1 MGAMTAHEPHEAAT
15 AYNKMAMDR
24 GWKSVCHAALT
35 FQRPELCELLDIW
48 HGLIRH
54 DRLPSRKDLTPRI
67 LRAHLPNV
75 AIYERVTAGARE
87 RYRARVMGQRF
98 TEVLGNYIGK
108 FFDEAMPPELAM
120 RWESAPRAALL
131 AQAPLRFVSR
141 SETAGKGHITG
152 EYLLAPLLGD
162 DETANTV
169 LSCGFFGPTHN
180 SHHARA
186 ALNAVR

>member
-1 MGAMTAHEPHEAAT
+1 MNAHEPHEAAS
-15 AYNKMAMDR
+15 AYNRMANER
-24 GWKSVCHAALT
+24 GWKSVCHSALT
-35 FQRPELCELLDIW
+35 FQRPELCELLEIW

-54 DRLPSRKDLTPRI
+54 DRLPSRRDLTPRL

-75 AIYERVTAGARE
+75 AIYERVMDGGRE

-108 FFDEAMPPELAM
+108 FFDEAMPPEQAA
-120 RWESAPRAALL
+120 RWQAAPHAALV
-131 AQAPLRFVSR
+131 AHGPLRFVSR

-152 EYLLAPLLGD
+152 EYLLAPLLSD

-169 LSCGFFGPTHN
+169 LSCGFFGPTFQIQG
-180 SHHARA
+180 ARS
-186 ALNAVR
+186 ALGAN

>member
-1 MGAMTAHEPHEAAT
+1 MTAHEPHEAAA
-15 AYNKMAMDR
+15 AYNKLALSH

-35 FQRPELCELLDIW
+35 FQRSELCDLLEIW

-54 DRLPSRKDLTPRI
+54 DRLPRRKDLTPRI

-75 AIYERVTAGARE
+75 AIYERVPAGTQE

-108 FFDEAMPPELAM
+108 FFDEAMAPEQAM
-120 RWESAPRAALL
+120 RWEAAPRAALQ
-131 AQAPLRFVSR
+131 AHAPLRFISR
-141 SETAGKGHITG
+141 SETAGKGYITG

-162 DETANTV
+162 DET
-169 LSCGFFGPTHN
+169 
-180 SHHARA
+180 
-186 ALNAVR
+186 